1 MIADFDNVIFIVD
14 MAGIVA
20 FSISGA
26 MIAIEEETDLFG
38 VILLGLITALGG
50 GVTRDT
56 LLGLS
61 PSTNFFNYPN
71 IILSVATSL
80 MVFLFAYRHRRYYL
94 DHTREFE
101 NINNIVDSL
110 GLGLFSIYGVNMTM
124 TAGYRSNLFLLVFMG
139 VMTGAGGG
147 LIRDVIV
154 KRIPMIFSKHIYAIA
169 SIIGCL
175 TYIFLLRLNVENGVA
190 MSVSIIFVVFI
201 RMVATVKKLDLP
213 KVKRS

>member
-1 MIADFDNVIFIVD
+1 MADFDNVIFIVD

-61 PSTNFFNYPN
+61 PSPNFFNYPN

-94 DHTREFE
+94 SHMREFE

-124 TAGYRSNLFLLVFMG
+124 TAGYRSNMFLLVFMG

-175 TYIFLLRLNVENGVA
+175 TYIFLLQLNVENGVA
-190 MSVSIIFVVFI
+190 MSASIIFVVFI

>member
-56 LLGLS
+56 LLGLAPS
-61 PSTNFFNYPN
+61 PNFFNYPN